1 MAWARIDDKFLDN
14 PKVRKAG
21 KEATYLY
28 ISALIYSSSQITEGF
43 ISDESLGL
51 VAFKGFIK
59 NENSQAKKL
68 VECDLWDRVEG
79 GYQIHDYLEYNPT
92 KEEIEEARA
101 KKAAAGRKGG
111 KATAKA
117 KYQAPAQASAQAPAQ
132 ADAIASAETN
142 AEADAQ
148 ALLQQSP
155 SINPSHINNTTTT
168 GSARDDLA
176 EIVKAYESEI
186 GVLTGMVR
194 EKLVAAL
201 EDYPKDWIIKAFE
214 ICASNNQR
222 KWSYAEAILK
232 RWKVDGFQV
241 DSRQKING
249 NFRKRTDKKPDI
261 AGYVP
266 DKSNE
271 EVVYDD

>member
-14 PKVRKAG
+14 QKVRMAG
-21 KEATYLY
+21 KEPTYLY
-28 ISALIYSSSQITEGF
+28 ISGLIYSSSQITEGF
-43 ISDESLGL
+43 ISDDVLGL
-51 VAFKGFIK
+51 VAYKGFIK
-59 NENSQAKKL
+59 NEKSHAKKL
-68 VECDLWDRVEG
+68 VECGLWDRVEG

-92 KEEIEEARA
+92 KAEIEQARA

-111 KATAKA
+111 MTTAK
-117 KYQAPAQASAQAPAQ
+117 QIVSRIEASAQ
-132 ADAIASAETN
+132 ADAIASAQADAETM
-142 AEADAQ
+142 AEASAQ
-148 ALLQQSP
+148 ALLQQGS
-155 SINPSHINNTTTT
+155 SINPSHINITTTT
-168 GSARDDLA
+168 GSAREEIA
-176 EIVKAYESEI
+176 EISAAYEREI

-194 EKLVAAL
+194 EKLVSAL
-201 EDYPKDWIIKAFE
+201 EDYPKEWIIKAFDV
-214 ICASNNQR
+214 CASNNQR

-241 DSRQKING
+241 DSRQKTNG